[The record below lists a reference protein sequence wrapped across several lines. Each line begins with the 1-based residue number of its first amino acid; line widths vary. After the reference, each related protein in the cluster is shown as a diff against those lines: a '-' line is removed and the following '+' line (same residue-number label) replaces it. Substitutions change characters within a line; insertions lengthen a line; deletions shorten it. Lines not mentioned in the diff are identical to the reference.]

1 MVLSGGIDGV
11 PSAAEE
17 RKAGSADRDG
27 LELREWAGGAYQ
39 QLRVAMAGMKTCCC
53 RRVKSQEP
61 KSDRFVFERSPR
73 RI

>member
-1 MVLSGGIDGV
+1 MVLSRGIDGV

-53 RRVKSQEP
+53 RRV
-61 KSDRFVFERSPR
+61 
-73 RI
+73 